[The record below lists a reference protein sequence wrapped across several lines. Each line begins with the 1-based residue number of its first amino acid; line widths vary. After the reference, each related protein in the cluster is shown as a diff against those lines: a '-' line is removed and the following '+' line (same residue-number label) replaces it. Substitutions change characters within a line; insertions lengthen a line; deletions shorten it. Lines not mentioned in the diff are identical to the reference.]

1 MSFTGH
7 TAGFLDLPRV
17 IALLIAL
24 SACVTDVR
32 SRRIPNVLTFG
43 SAAAALAFGLASGGF
58 QGLGWAAAGWAVGAV
73 LFFPLFAL
81 GGLGAGDVKL
91 LAALGA
97 WLGPG
102 LAVWVALLAAL
113 AGGPLAVA
121 VALSRGYARQA
132 LGNLWGLLTY
142 WRVLG
147 LRPHPGLTLESAP
160 STTPRLPYALPIA
173 AGLMV
178 TLWLH

>member
-1 MSFTGH
+1 MRSGLLDVPR
-7 TAGFLDLPRV
+7 TAAV
-17 IALLIAL
+17 VVALI
-24 SACVTDVR
+24 ACVTDVR

-43 SAAAALAFGLASGGF
+43 AAAGALGFGLAGGGF
-58 QGLGWAAAGWAVGAV
+58 AGLGWAAAGWAVGAV

-102 LAVWVALLAAL
+102 LALWVALSAAI

-121 VALSRGYARQA
+121 VALSRGYAGQA

-142 WRVLG
+142 WRVSG
-147 LRPHPGLTLESAP
+147 VRPHPGLTLESAP

>member
-1 MSFTGH
+1 MSPTDH
-7 TAGFLDLPRV
+7 AAAFLDLPRMV
-17 IALLIAL
+17 ALVVAL

-43 SAAAALAFGLASGGF
+43 AAAAALVFGLASGGF
-58 QGLGWAAAGWAVGAV
+58 AGLGWAIAGWTVGAG

-102 LAVWVALLAAL
+102 LTVWVALWGAI
-113 AGGPLAVA
+113 AGGPLAIV

-142 WRVLG
+142 WRVIG
-147 LRPHPGLTLESAP
+147 LQPHPGLTLESAP